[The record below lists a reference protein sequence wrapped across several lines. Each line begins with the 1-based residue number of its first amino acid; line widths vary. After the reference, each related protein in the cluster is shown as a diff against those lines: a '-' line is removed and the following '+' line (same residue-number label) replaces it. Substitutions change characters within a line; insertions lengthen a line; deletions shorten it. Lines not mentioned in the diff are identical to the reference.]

1 MDKEKIKVCF
11 VCLGNICRS
20 PMAELVFAD
29 KAAKRGLSDRFEI
42 TSRGTSDEEE
52 GNRIYPPAAAE
63 LSRHGISGTHTARK
77 LTAAEVEDSDYVL
90 VMDAKNLRDTYLITN
105 GRFADKIKKLGGYSG
120 AGDIID
126 PWYSRDFSR
135 TFAEIDSACD
145 AFLDKLKENGVIK

>member
-20 PMAELVFAD
+20 PMAELIFAD
-29 KAAKRGLSDRFEI
+29 KVGKRGLSDRFEI

-63 LSRHGISGTHTARK
+63 LARHGICGTHIARR
-77 LTAAEVEDSDYVL
+77 LTAAEVEECDYVL
-90 VMDAKNLRDTYLITN
+90 VMDGKNVRESYLITN
-105 GRFADKIKKLGGYSG
+105 GRFADKIKRLGEHSG
-120 AGDIID
+120 VGDIID

-135 TFAEIDSACD
+135 TYAEIDAACD
-145 AFLDKLKENGVIK
+145 AFLDKLERDGKI

>member
-29 KAAKRGLSDRFEI
+29 KTEKRGIADRFEI
-42 TSRGTSDEEE
+42 SSRGTSDEEE

-63 LSRHGISGTHTARK
+63 LARHGIGGTHIAQR
-77 LTAAEVEDSDYVL
+77 LTAAEVEASDYVL
-90 VMDAKNLRDTYLITN
+90 VMDGKNLRDSYLITN
-105 GRFADKIKKLGGYSG
+105 GRFADKISKLGAYSG

-135 TFAEIDSACD
+135 TYAEIDAACD
-145 AFLDKLKENGVIK
+145 AFLSALERNGRI